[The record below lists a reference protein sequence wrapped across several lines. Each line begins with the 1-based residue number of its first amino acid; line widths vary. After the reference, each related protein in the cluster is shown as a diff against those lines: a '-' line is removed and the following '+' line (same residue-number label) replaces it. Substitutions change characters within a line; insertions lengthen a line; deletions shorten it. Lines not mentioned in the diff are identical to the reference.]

1 MITRPANWDL
11 LWESEGTL
19 CTYKIIVDGVD
30 LYTGIDDIERD
41 TLKIYK
47 TLFTSDKLIGNTPCF
62 SMDCCLRL
70 NDREIPRGAMLEV
83 YVALRNKEV
92 LTDYIPLG
100 TFKVYRR
107 KNYPDGWVQLNC
119 RDKMQMANQAYFP
132 NVVIE
137 GEWPKSM
144 RAVLE
149 ETTTRLGI
157 TIDPRTQIN
166 EGVDWMVNPPTTK
179 SIRQVWSYIAAA
191 HGGNIFITPENTLL
205 LACPKADGIDPVDT
219 ICSASGFENLGDP
232 VYVDRVT
239 LVIDSE
245 TEVFSGESG
254 LNNIVVDCPYAS
266 QVVVDYVKSQLTGVL
281 YHPLTI
287 QEMVFNPAA
296 EIQDSFKVNG
306 LLTTWSTLDLSCEI
320 VPLFNGEAES
330 VVEPDSEYGF
340 EDTPTNQVELEVRQY
355 AESVVDRQTQT
366 DIFNKLTNNGQAQG
380 LFLSANGQ
388 LYVNASYLSTGVLA
402 SKDGTTFYLDLDEGI
417 LDMKARSLSIQG
429 QSVSDFVLDGLSQ
442 QDIVDKLT
450 ANGAAEGIYLK
461 DGQLYIN
468 ANYIISGVLN
478 ASLITAGT
486 LQSKDGKTFVLDL
499 DKGTL
504 QIEGSG
510 KITSADGN
518 SYIVLEGNEFVL
530 YAKEGEYGD
539 FVPISQIGFTEDSEG
554 YDYPYFQL
562 GHVDTASSNSDKMGL
577 MKMFKNGMYLG
588 NAVPKNST
596 GSFLG
601 LPGAAGFF
609 IDTIKGVAYTVD
621 GADLTDVSTAKF
633 A

>member
-1 MITRPANWDL
+1 MYTTLIQLSDGTEITSGAA
-11 LWESEGTL
+11 ET
-19 CTYKIIVDGVD
+19 TYIRDAKIIESVNSGNELTLGSACATEVTLTIVSTDNTLSIASGEEFTVYKVDDAGTRTKIGVFNA
-30 LYTGIDDIERD
+30 E
-41 TLKIYK
+41 K
-47 TLFTSDKLIGNTPCF
+47 P
-62 SMDCCLRL
+62 
-70 NDREIPRGAMLEV
+70 
-83 YVALRNKEV
+83 
-92 LTDYIPLG
+92 
-100 TFKVYRR
+100 
-107 KNYPDGWVQLNC
+107 
-119 RDKMQMANQAYFP
+119 
-132 NVVIE
+132 
-137 GEWPKSM
+137 
-144 RAVLE
+144 
-149 ETTTRLGI
+149 
-157 TIDPRTQIN
+157 
-166 EGVDWMVNPPTTK
+166 TK
-179 SIRQVWSYIAAA
+179 S
-191 HGGNIFITPENTLL
+191 
-205 LACPKADGIDPVDT
+205 
-219 ICSASGFENLGDP
+219 SANA
-232 VYVDRVT
+232 YKVT
-239 LVIDSE
+239 GYDKILKLEKDVSAW
-245 TEVFSGESG
+245 
-254 LNNIVVDCPYAS
+254 L
-266 QVVVDYVKSQLTGVL
+266 
-281 YHPLTI
+281 
-287 QEMVFNPAA
+287 
-296 EIQDSFKVNG
+296 
-306 LLTTWSTLDLSCEI
+306 STLDGWPYTLSTFAQMVCTECG
-320 VPLFNGEAES
+320 VNFVTKTFTNADFPVNPFEVTS
-330 VVEPDSEYGF
+330 VTGRRIMEWVGQLAARFVRATVDGGI
-340 EDTPTNQVELEVRQY
+340 ELAWY
-355 AESVVDRQTQT
+355 TQT
-366 DIFNKLTNNGQAQG
+366 DITVGPNGDSYYFGGGLQYENYKVSPIEGVQIRLADSDAGELWPEALVGSNTYVIKNNRLITSITDATKQYLRAIETTLGSFTYTPCKVSMPTNINIHAGSIINLVTLHGITLTTYVMSKTQSGQRDDLECTGSARRDDADAYDDDPRNAADDAAEGALKRQSQLDVFNKLTNNGQSQG
-380 LFLSANGQ
+380 LFIDDKGQ
-388 LYVNASYLSTGVLA
+388 VWINASYISTGVLA
-402 SKDGTTFYLDLDEGI
+402 SKDGETFYLDLDEGI

-539 FVPISQIGFTEDSEG
+539 FVPIAQIGFTEDSEG

-562 GHVDTASSNSDKMGL
+562 GHVDNEDSDSDKMGL

-609 IDTIKGVAYTVD
+609 IDTLKGVAYTVD
-621 GADLTDVSTAKF
+621 GTDLTDVSTAKF